1 VAARVGVA
9 GVLAALSVTSDL
21 TRGRPQGEAM
31 RACLLALEL
40 GRRTGLSA
48 GEQGDVFYA
57 ALMRFSGC
65 SATSHEAA
73 AALGGDDIAVRSHGD
88 LIDAT
93 RPREAFGMLAA
104 LGSGTGRL
112 RVLARAPRVP
122 SIVRASARADCEVGA
137 DLTGLVQL
145 PATVPFRA
153 TGAARALSGAPSS
166 ELRPAA
172 RIS

>member
-1 VAARVGVA
+1 
-9 GVLAALSVTSDL
+9 
-21 TRGRPQGEAM
+21 M